1 MSLQVWLPL
10 NGNLNNQGL
19 LGNLTQTAAPT
30 YVDGK
35 LGKCMTTGGLKMT
48 AAQTSQVLNNTAVSI
63 CFWVYIDAAT
73 GTTDGRA
80 LLFGTDSMGA
90 NDNRKFSLFNYPTVN
105 DLHWSWMNDVAN
117 ATFTTGV
124 INDALPSYKWT
135 HVAVTYQNPNGKIY
149 INGELKTTFTGTS
162 NSSTFAYDTT
172 VLHNASHLRR
182 NDFRIY
188 DHCLSPMEVK
198 EISKGLVCHYKLS
211 GPGGYNLVKDSM
223 VNLTNTEYMIKS
235 FSLSEALVAGNKY
248 SITIKSDIGTRYWIG
263 MWLDSGYVACGT
275 SHPDE
280 NGIVKITF
288 TCPTANNYSVVY
300 IFSGTTKGV
309 MGSNGETVTLNYIK
323 IEKGSLFTP
332 WCPNSADVTYKTL
345 GYNDNTEYD
354 CSGYGNHATKTGT
367 INWSSDS
374 RRYSGSYDFNG
385 AGYIK
390 NSSFNFNANQM
401 TISLWVKIPD
411 TITSQHF
418 LFGTFNNW
426 TGNGIGYW
434 RDVGIKKY
442 SGIIKSDAESSYSA
456 LPTPDLTPN
465 TWYHLAIVY
474 TGTVCILY
482 VNGTESTRI
491 TYGSNGSILNP
502 TCYIGNSLY
511 NNTPSTETDESSVS
525 DFRIYATPLSAQDIK
540 SLYQTAASVSKSGVM
555 AAYEFV
561 EE

>member
-19 LGNLTQTAAPT
+19 LGNLTQTTAPT
-30 YVDGK
+30 YVNGK

-63 CFWVYIDAAT
+63 CFWVYVDAAT

-80 LLFGTDSMGA
+80 LLFGTGSMGA
-90 NDNRKFSLFNYPTVN
+90 NDNRKFSLFSYPTVN
-105 DLHWSWMNDVAN
+105 DLHWSWMNDA
-117 ATFTTGV
+117 ADTTFAVGV
-124 INDALPSYKWT
+124 IDDALPSYKWT
-135 HVAVTYQNPNGKIY
+135 HVAVTYQNPTGKIY
-149 INGELKTTFTGTS
+149 INGDLKTTFTGTS

-172 VLHNASHLRR
+172 VLHNAPYLRR

-188 DHCLSPMEVK
+188 DHCLSPFEVK

-263 MWLDSGYVACGT
+263 MWLDVGNVECGM

-300 IFSGTTKGV
+300 IHSGTTKGV

-332 WCPNSADVTYKTL
+332 WCPNSADVAYKTL

-354 CSGYGNHATKTGT
+354 CSGFGNHATKTGT
-367 INWSSDS
+367 INWSNDS
-374 RRYSGSYDFNG
+374 RRYSGSYIPANASSYLSTTLTTSGYANSYTIAYWAKISDMNNKMAFGFGDGNRLNLYPTGSVICWNTGDGANNPFKNNG
-385 AGYIK
+385 T
-390 NSSFNFNANQM
+390 S
-401 TISLWVKIPD
+401 ISY
-411 TITSQHF
+411 TSYNGGWHHYAI
-418 LFGTFNNW
+418 
-426 TGNGIGYW
+426 TGNGTTSTLYIDGV
-434 RDVGIKKY
+434 RVGDATTYK
-442 SGIIKSDAESSYSA
+442 GI
-456 LPTPDLTPN
+456 
-465 TWYHLAIVY
+465 
-474 TGTVCILY
+474 TGTKLFISGWDT
-482 VNGTESTRI
+482 GTS
-491 TYGSNGSILNP
+491 YKWAG
-502 TCYIGNSLY
+502 GNI
-511 NNTPSTETDESSVS
+511 S

-540 SLYQTAASVSKSGVM
+540 SLYQTAASISKSGVM